1 MGTLTAI
8 YQNYADAAVLSGGS
22 YVLPLSNVKD
32 PDIGKVA
39 RSANLLAASTLLR
52 VDLGAPRPI
61 GGVALGPT
69 NLSPG
74 AQFRIRAYSDA
85 AYSAQVYTSG
95 TQTLSGTLMNWSV
108 PANWLAWE
116 DPGFWF
122 GIPNIFEQALFA
134 PWAFGI
140 FQTDVTAR
148 YWLVEVFDEGNRDGY
163 VQFGRL
169 LMGRAFRPSINYVPG
184 AEFRVD
190 PIYLRSE
197 SIGGRRDDWDIG
209 RRRALRVSFPELL
222 AESEL
227 FNDVLRMQHVLGA
240 SKQLFVVPDPDDAG
254 NLQKRSFLATMKAPP
269 PIVQAGMGRGS
280 TAFDLE
286 EVL

>member
-1 MGTLTAI
+1 MGTLIAI
-8 YQNYADAAVLSGGS
+8 YQNYADAAAVSGGS
-22 YVLPLSNVKD
+22 YVLPLSNLKD
-32 PDIGKVA
+32 PDIGRVA
-39 RSANLLAASTLLR
+39 RSTNPLATSTLLR
-52 VDLGAPRPI
+52 VDLGAPRAI
-61 GGVALGPT
+61 GGLALGPT

-74 AQFRIRAYSDA
+74 AQFLARAYSDA
-85 AYSAQVYTSG
+85 AYSVQVFTIG
-95 TQTLSGTLMNWSV
+95 TQTISGTLMDWGD
-108 PANWLAWE
+108 PAHWLAWE

-122 GIPNIFEQALFA
+122 GIPDIFEQALFA
-134 PWAFGI
+134 PWAFAI
-140 FQTDVTAR
+140 FQADVTAR
-148 YWLVEVFDEGNRDGY
+148 YWLIEVFDEGNRDGY

-169 LMGRAFRPSINYVPG
+169 VMGRAFRPSVNYVPG

-190 PIYLRSE
+190 PIFMRSE

-222 AESEL
+222 TESEL
-227 FNDVLRMQHVLGA
+227 FNDILRMQHVLGA
-240 SKQLFVVPDPDDAG
+240 SKQLFVVPDPDDTG

-269 PIVQAGMGRGS
+269 PIVQAGMARGS